1 LKLVGKGLR
10 VLDVGC
16 ATGYLARQFKANGC
30 YVVGI
35 ELNEEM
41 AKVARRYCDE
51 VITGDVEKTEDH
63 LNIDGVFDAIVFGA
77 ILEHLRRPDLTL
89 VKFKKYLSPKG
100 YVVASVPNMAR
111 FEVRLKLLFG
121 VFDYD
126 RGPGLYNVGHVR
138 FFTRTTAKKLF
149 ESAGYKVEKIDY
161 GSSILGRWGLTRIWP
176 TLFADQFIIVATP
189 VPRVIPESEVSVKKS
204 MISSSL
210 CSTLT
215 RILYERFLGKAEKKR
230 KLTEKPCTCSEY
242 INAFSKVFGNVNL
255 DRDYFKTERNIQ
267 RHPFAVIIT
276 AVGLG

>member
-1 LKLVGKGLR
+1 LKYVGKGLR

-16 ATGYLARQFKANGC
+16 ATGYLATRFKANGC

-51 VITGDVEKTEDH
+51 VIIGDVEKTEAH
-63 LNIDGVFDAIVFGA
+63 LNIDGVFDVIVFGA

-89 VKFKKYLSPKG
+89 MKFEKYLSPKG

-126 RGPGLYNVGHVR
+126 RGPGIYNVGHIR
-138 FFTRTTAKKLF
+138 FFTRATAKKLF
-149 ESAGYKVEKIDY
+149 ESAGYKVEKVDY
-161 GSSILGRWGLTRIWP
+161 GSSVLGRWGLTRIWP

-189 VPRVIPESEVSVKKS
+189 VPKVIPESKVSLKKS
-204 MISSSL
+204 MIDSSFG
-210 CSTLT
+210 STLT
-215 RILYERFLGKAEKKR
+215 WIIYKGFLCRAEKR
-230 KLTEKPCTCSEY
+230 RRLTQKPRTYSEY
-242 INAFSKVFGNVNL
+242 FKAFSKVFGNVNL
-255 DRDYFKTERNIQ
+255 DIDYFETERNIQ
-267 RHPFAVIIT
+267 KHP
-276 AVGLG
+276 LPLL